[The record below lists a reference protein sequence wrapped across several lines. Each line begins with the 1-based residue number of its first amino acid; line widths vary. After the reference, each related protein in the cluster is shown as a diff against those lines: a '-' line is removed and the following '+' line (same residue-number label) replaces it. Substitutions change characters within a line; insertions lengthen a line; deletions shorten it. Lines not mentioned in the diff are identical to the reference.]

1 MNKQKFIKIYKKI
14 RLNLWDVVW
23 VLCSKDT
30 KILIKN
36 DFDIESAVD
45 AAVRK
50 ASQN

>member
-14 RLNLWDVVW
+14 KLNLWEYRVI
-23 VLCSKDT
+23 CSKDT

-36 DFDIESAVD
+36 DFDIEFAVD